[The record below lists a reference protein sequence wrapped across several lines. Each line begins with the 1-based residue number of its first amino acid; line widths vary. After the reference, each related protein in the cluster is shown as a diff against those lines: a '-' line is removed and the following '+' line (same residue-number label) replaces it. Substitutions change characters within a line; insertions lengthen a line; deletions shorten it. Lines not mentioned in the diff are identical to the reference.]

1 MKSEMVNGG
10 EPYMWRVIKGLLGI
24 ALIMVGPMLIVIT
37 VDDTVFLKNI
47 LLRIIGGLCVL
58 LGVHLLHKQ
67 FHPNS
72 YKSKPTSSE

>member
-1 MKSEMVNGG
+1 ML
-10 EPYMWRVIKGLLGI
+10 RVIKALLGI
-24 ALIMVGPMLIVIT
+24 ALIMVGPLLIVIT

-58 LGVHLLHKQ
+58 LGVHLLHRQ

-72 YKSKPTSSE
+72 YTRKPTSSK

>member
-1 MKSEMVNGG
+1 ML
-10 EPYMWRVIKGLLGI
+10 RVIKALLGI

-58 LGVHLLHKQ
+58 LAFIYYIDSFIRIHTQVNPRAPNKEHLGLL
-67 FHPNS
+67 NI
-72 YKSKPTSSE
+72 

>member
-1 MKSEMVNGG
+1 ML
-10 EPYMWRVIKGLLGI
+10 RIIKTLLGI

-47 LLRIIGGLCVL
+47 LLRITGGLCVL
-58 LGVHLLHKQ
+58 LGVHLLHRQ

-72 YKSKPTSSE
+72 YTSKPTSSK

>member
-1 MKSEMVNGG
+1 ML
-10 EPYMWRVIKGLLGI
+10 RVIKALLGI

-58 LGVHLLHKQ
+58 LGVHLLHRQ
-67 FHPNS
+67 FHPKS
-72 YKSKPTSSE
+72 YTSKPTSSK

>member
-1 MKSEMVNGG
+1 ML
-10 EPYMWRVIKGLLGI
+10 RIIKALLGI

-58 LGVHLLHKQ
+58 LGVHLLHRL

-72 YKSKPTSSE
+72 YTSKPTSSN

>member
-1 MKSEMVNGG
+1 ML
-10 EPYMWRVIKGLLGI
+10 RVIKALLGI

-58 LGVHLLHKQ
+58 LGVNLLHRQ
-67 FHPNS
+67 FHPKS
-72 YKSKPTSSE
+72 YTSKPTSSK

>member
-1 MKSEMVNGG
+1 MM
-10 EPYMWRVIKGLLGI
+10 RVIKALLGI

-47 LLRIIGGLCVL
+47 LLRIIGGLFIL
-58 LGVHLLHKQ
+58 LGVHLLHRQ

-72 YKSKPTSSE
+72 YTSKPTSSE

>member
-1 MKSEMVNGG
+1 ML
-10 EPYMWRVIKGLLGI
+10 RIIKTLLGI

-58 LGVHLLHKQ
+58 LGVHLLHRQ
-67 FHPNS
+67 FHPKS
-72 YKSKPTSSE
+72 YTSKPTSSK

>member
-1 MKSEMVNGG
+1 ML
-10 EPYMWRVIKGLLGI
+10 RVIKALLGI

-58 LGVHLLHKQ
+58 LGVHLLHRQ
-67 FHPNS
+67 FHPKS
-72 YKSKPTSSE
+72 YTSKPTSSE

>member
-1 MKSEMVNGG
+1 ML
-10 EPYMWRVIKGLLGI
+10 RVIKALLGI

-47 LLRIIGGLCVL
+47 LLRIFGGLCIL